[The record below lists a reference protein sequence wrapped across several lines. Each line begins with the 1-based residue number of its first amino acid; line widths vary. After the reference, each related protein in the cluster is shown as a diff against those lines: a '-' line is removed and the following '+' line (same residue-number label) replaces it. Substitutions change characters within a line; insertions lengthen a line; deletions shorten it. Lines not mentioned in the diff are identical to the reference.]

1 MAIVS
6 RTEDLEILL
15 TVVDCGGFS
24 AAARQLDIQVA
35 RVSRAVSR
43 LESELNVTLMNR
55 TTRRFQLT
63 EEGLLFINRVREG
76 LQHLA
81 AAEESLK
88 QAQEK
93 PVGRLRVDAASPF
106 ILHQLVPL
114 ITGFSERYPGIQLEL
129 LANETII
136 DLIERR
142 TDIAIRIGDLEDSN
156 LHSRLLGRTPLHV
169 VASPNYLAKRGTPHY
184 AEALNQHQ
192 VIGFSDSPHLN
203 LWPLRLS
210 EASPDL
216 SEHALG
222 TSEKYTTKTA
232 LDQKAIKVTPTLSS
246 SNGEVVR
253 QLCLQGQGLALLSNF
268 MVADDIKQGRLISIL
283 NEQLISPNRREAVQA
298 VYYKNSAVAT
308 RISAFLDYIQ
318 PRLSL

>member
-6 RTEDLEILL
+6 RTKDLEILL

-43 LESELNVTLMNR
+43 LENELNVTLMNR

-63 EEGLLFINRVREG
+63 EEGELFINRVREG
-76 LQHLA
+76 LQHLT

-88 QAQEK
+88 QTQEK

-114 ITGFSERYPGIQLEL
+114 VAGFNATFPDIQLEL

-156 LHSRLLGRTPLHV
+156 LHARLLGRTPLHI
-169 VASPNYLAKRGTPHY
+169 VASQEYLANKGTPRS
-184 AEALNQHQ
+184 AEELKQHQ
-192 VIGFSDSPHLN
+192 IIGFSDSPHLN
-203 LWPLRLS
+203 LWPLHGS
-210 EASPDL
+210 QNPGQQTATQITPASSAKDL
-216 SEHALG
+216 
-222 TSEKYTTKTA
+222 
-232 LDQKAIKVTPTLSS
+232 KATIKVTPSLSS

-253 QLCLQGQGLALLSNF
+253 QLCLQGQGMALLSHF
-268 MVADDIKQGRLISIL
+268 MVAEDIRQGRLISVL
-283 NEQLISPNRREAVQA
+283 HDQLISPNRREAVQA
-298 VYYKNSAVAT
+298 VYYKNSVVAT

-318 PRLSL
+318 PRLNL